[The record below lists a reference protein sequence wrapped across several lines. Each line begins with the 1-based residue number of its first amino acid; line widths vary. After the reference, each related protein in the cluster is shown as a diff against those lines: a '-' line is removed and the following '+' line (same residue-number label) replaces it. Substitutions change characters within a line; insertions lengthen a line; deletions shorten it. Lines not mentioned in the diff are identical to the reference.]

1 MEFLGKHS
9 YRRGLG
15 ISLHTVT
22 SACRGTFLCKTPSLR
37 VGEAVIQVGTYHK
50 EYAVSLVGT
59 FGDKPSLRHVEE
71 FPVEADIR
79 VQTQYM
85 GACSLC
91 YDGTPKSVID
101 RRRERGPYHGQV
113 PSA

>member
-1 MEFLGKHS
+1 VEFLGKHC

-22 SACRGTFLCKTPSLR
+22 SACRETFLCKTPSLR

-50 EYAVSLVGT
+50 EYAVSLAGT
-59 FGDKPSLRHVEE
+59 FGDKPSLRHVEV
-71 FPVEADIR
+71 FPVKADIR

-85 GACSLC
+85 GACSPC
-91 YDGTPKSVID
+91 HDGIPKSVIG
-101 RRRERGPYHGQV
+101 RRHEREPYRGQV
-113 PSA
+113 PSP